1 MTRSGWLIHIVF
13 RSLAF
18 RRGRTLLLLSVVAM
32 AASLVTALGIVSDS
46 MGERVAE
53 ELRKYGANLVII
65 PEATSTD
72 PGGISAIG
80 TASEPA
86 WLDQGATA
94 SLLGA
99 RRDLVA
105 DWSLHLRGVV
115 RCDGVDLASEGVD
128 FAALRRLHPWWQ
140 VKGGWPATGEEVLLG
155 NDLAASLSLRPGDS
169 LSLAGP
175 GGSAT
180 VTVAG
185 IVAVGGDEDR
195 LLLLPLET
203 LQGLLGL
210 PGKISQAR
218 LVAVTGKGP
227 LARAAAALQSGL
239 PGARVREVR
248 QVARTSEELLRKVQ
262 LLMLLVTVVVVV
274 TSGASVAG
282 TMGTTV
288 LERGREIG
296 LLKAMG
302 GARRGVL
309 LIFALEAAAFGVAGG
324 VAGYLLGVGI
334 AAVIMTTVFS
344 AGIAFSPMYLPVAVG
359 TGLALVLIG
368 SLGPLM
374 AVFRLDPVQS
384 LRGE

>member
-1 MTRSGWLIHIVF
+1 MTRYRWLLHIVI

-18 RRGRTLLLLSVVAM
+18 RRGRTLLLLAVVAM

-53 ELRKYGANLVII
+53 ELRKYGANLVVT
-65 PEATSTD
+65 PEAASAGI
-72 PGGISAIG
+72 PGLGMA
-80 TASEPA
+80 AEPA
-86 WLDQGATA
+86 WLDQGALA
-94 SLLGA
+94 ALLSA
-99 RRDLVA
+99 RRGLVA
-105 DWSLHLRGVV
+105 DWSPHLRGVV
-115 RCDGVDLASEGVD
+115 RRDGTDLAAEGVD

-140 VKGGWPATGEEVLLG
+140 VTGEWPGTADGVMVG
-155 NDLAASLSLRPGDS
+155 SDLAAALKLRPGAA

-175 GGSAT
+175 GGSAAVT
-180 VTVAG
+180 VTG
-185 IVAVGGDEDR
+185 IVSVGGDEDR
-195 LLLLPLET
+195 LILLPLGT

-218 LVAVTGKGP
+218 LVAVAGGKG
-227 LARAAAALQSGL
+227 LERAVTELRAGL

-274 TSGASVAG
+274 TAGASVTG

-296 LLKAMG
+296 LLKAIG
-302 GARRGVL
+302 GPRWGVL

-344 AGIAFSPMYLPVAVG
+344 AGIAFSPLYLLVAVG
-359 TGLALVLIG
+359 TGLGLVIIG

-374 AVFRLDPVQS
+374 SVFRLDPVQS